1 MGPVGVICWL
11 WIQKKTAFE
20 NLNADAAC
28 DELGRAAMLKWTK
41 WNNWNRAKVSQAVHS
56 TVHSTVQCC
65 GGNCQAECSAVR
77 KVFVEISD
85 CVTAWLTVM

>member
-28 DELGRAAMLKWTK
+28 DELGQAAMLKWTK
-41 WNNWNRAKVSQAVHS
+41 WNNWNWAKVLQAAQQGTNSAAVE
-56 TVHSTVQCC
+56 TVRQ
-65 GGNCQAECSAVR
+65 SAQLSE
-77 KVFVEISD
+77 K
-85 CVTAWLTVM
+85 CL

>member
-1 MGPVGVICWL
+1 MGSVGVICWL

-41 WNNWNRAKVSQAVHS
+41 WNNWNRAKVSQAVQQGTS
-56 TVHSTVQCC
+56 SATMETVRQ
-65 GGNCQAECSAVR
+65 SAQMSE
-77 KVFVEISD
+77 K
-85 CVTAWLTVM
+85 CL

>member
-1 MGPVGVICWL
+1 MGSVGVICWL

-41 WNNWNRAKVSQAVHS
+41 WNNWNRAKVLQAVQQG
-56 TVHSTVQCC
+56 TK
-65 GGNCQAECSAVR
+65 AE
-77 KVFVEISD
+77 
-85 CVTAWLTVM
+85 LQ